1 MQLEDYIQLYQ
12 PATIRKHAMEI
23 ETIEANL
30 LRIDRVFH
38 SGELYYNYIKSN
50 KDVNDF
56 YIYIP
61 CAL

>member
-23 ETIEANL
+23 ETTEAEL

-38 SGELYYNYIKSN
+38 SGELYYKATCTCIFHNFIMLQLHKE
-50 KDVNDF
+50 
-56 YIYIP
+56 
-61 CAL
+61 